1 MIFKTELII
10 EDWIHK
16 LFRVSK
22 ILVCINFNL
31 QVAPGLITL
40 VILSLYMMPGVEWIP
55 QYVLLF
61 QSFQTPPPQTFDF
74 TWDGPVPVSVRTT
87 ISRTDVSYKHV
98 VESVIPVKDEKY
110 FGNYTLVYNEEIFTK
125 ITINAKG
132 NLFQL
137 YFCIVYIKRNLLRS
151 LV

>member
-1 MIFKTELII
+1 MYEFQFAGSTRFDNTGNFKSIYDAKSGMNTTLNVAVPII
-10 EDWIHK
+10 
-16 LFRVSK
+16 S
-22 ILVCINFNL
+22 N
-31 QVAPGLITL
+31 
-40 VILSLYMMPGVEWIP
+40 
-55 QYVLLF
+55 
-61 QSFQTPPPQTFDF
+61 PPPQTFDF

-98 VESVIPVKDEKY
+98 VESVIPVKYEKY
-110 FGNYTLVYNEEIFTK
+110 FGNYTLVYNGEIFTK

-137 YFCIVYIKRNLLRS
+137 YFCIVYIKRNLLRL

>member
-1 MIFKTELII
+1 MYKFQFAGSTRFDNTGNFKSIYDARSGMNTTVCVAVPII
-10 EDWIHK
+10 
-16 LFRVSK
+16 S
-22 ILVCINFNL
+22 N
-31 QVAPGLITL
+31 
-40 VILSLYMMPGVEWIP
+40 
-55 QYVLLF
+55 
-61 QSFQTPPPQTFDF
+61 PPPQTFDF